1 MSETKETWKCEQ
13 CGAMN
18 SANYCTTCGALKPVT
33 VKEPVK
39 AAPVEAKAEHKT
51 EQAAAPVSQPS
62 PSPAAPAPE
71 VKTTVITKRS
81 NPFATALLAGV
92 IGLGAGFGG
101 GYLAVKNFQP
111 AVSAAPA
118 AEVETAQ
125 PQTQTATQED
135 ADQKPVTASAASTS
149 IQEVAETASK
159 TVVEIQTENTGTTF
173 TFGFGNQTYT
183 SKSAGSGVILSQD
196 GYIITNNHVVEES
209 QKITVKTYDGTEYE
223 AKVIGTDEKS
233 DIAVIKVEATGLDSA
248 VLGDSDALR
257 VGDTAIVIGNPLGTL
272 GGTVT
277 DGIISATNRDLVIN
291 NQAMNLIQTNAQINS
306 GNSGGGLFNAKGELV
321 GIVNAK
327 DSGTSSS
334 GAVIEGIGF
343 AIPINTAY
351 EIATDLMENG
361 YVTNRAT
368 IGVSLSTVSSDFYDR
383 TTGESF
389 PAGLYIAE
397 VYEGSGAETAGL
409 KPYDRIV
416 SAEGT
421 EVSSYT
427 DLTRILTGKKVG
439 DTLELVIEREGETK
453 NVSVVLTG
461 PLESMNN

>member
-1 MSETKETWKCEQ
+1 MSENKNWKCEQ
-13 CGAMN
+13 CGTMN
-18 SANYCTTCGALKPVT
+18 SANYCTTCGALKPVI
-33 VKEPVK
+33 VKEPAKEEPVAAQAVHTAEK
-39 AAPVEAKAEHKT
+39 AAEPAI
-51 EQAAAPVSQPS
+51 QRS
-62 PSPAAPAPE
+62 PEPAPAKPE
-71 VKTTVITKRS
+71 VQTVTVTKRS
-81 NPFATALLAGV
+81 NPLLTALLAGV
-92 IGLGAGFGG
+92 VGLGAGFGG
-101 GYLAVKNFQP
+101 GYLAVNNFAP
-111 AVSAAPA
+111 AASAAPA
-118 AEVETAQ
+118 VQEAAAE
-125 PQTQTATQED
+125 PQTQTATQDDTE
-135 ADQKPVTASAASTS
+135 KTPVTASSSATT
-149 IQEVAETASK
+149 IQDVAETASR

-183 SKSAGSGVILSQD
+183 SKSAGSGVILSDD
-196 GYIITNNHVVEES
+196 GYIITNNHVVEDSE
-209 QKITVKTYDGTEYE
+209 KITVKTYDGTEYD
-223 AKVIGTDEKS
+223 AKLIGADAKS
-233 DIAVIKVEATGLDSA
+233 DIAVIKVEASGLDAA

-277 DGIISATNRDLVIN
+277 NGIISATNRDLVIN

-306 GNSGGGLFNAKGELV
+306 GNSGGGLFNDRGELV

-343 AIPINTAY
+343 AIPINSAY
-351 EIATDLMENG
+351 AIASDLMENG

-368 IGVSLSTVSSDFYDR
+368 IGVSLSTISSPFYDR
-383 TTGESF
+383 TTGESL

-397 VYEGSGAETAGL
+397 VYEGSGAENAGL
-409 KPYDRIV
+409 QPYDRIV

-427 DLTRILTGKKVG
+427 DLTRLLADKKVG
-439 DTLELVIEREGETK
+439 DTLELVIERNGETM

-461 PLESMNN
+461 PLESMNNQ